1 MKFDLEKAI
10 DSWKQSLRKHQSFEE
25 GDLAE
30 LEDHF
35 RNRLEEYDSQGY
47 SPRQAFEKVMAHDY
61 PDIEGLGDSF
71 MEERKVVRS
80 YPAMFTNFLKVGFR
94 SIHKHS
100 SYSAMNILGL
110 VVGFACVFGI
120 VIYLHQELSFDRFHE
135 SGEDIYRVNLHM
147 KRASGEIHYPIIPPA
162 LGPEMQANFSEIRRV
177 TRLRY
182 AYPIIMRHEQN
193 SFFEEKVFFAEHD
206 FLEMFSFPL
215 KTGSL
220 DGLLTEPN
228 TVVITDEIAVKYFGD
243 SSPMGKIINYNNE
256 IDLKVVGVLED
267 LPDNSHFRFDFLISF
282 MSYKVGPGGLE
293 PLTSWR
299 WLGFLTYVQLEPNV
313 LKATVEDK
321 AKALFEANN
330 NSSANRRVDV
340 ELQPLH
346 DIYLGSTDI
355 SNPQGGLFRI
365 NDIQNLRSLGIV
377 AGLIIII
384 AFFNYFNILTA
395 LMYTR
400 TKEIGVRKI
409 LGSSRWRIINQ
420 MLTETSLLVFIA
432 GVISL
437 VLVWG
442 IAGLGYLPPV
452 HTGAM
457 LWVLGLMIG
466 LCASFGLINGL
477 YVGSSLASQGI
488 LSLLKNKL
496 STSQSRFSVRKA
508 ILLFQ
513 YGISAALIMISLIVV
528 SQLEFFNDKDLGY
541 DQDNILVAGFR
552 GDNVLAKRELF
563 RNLATANPAIRA
575 VSFGPALDGSSSGSP
590 LRPVEWSEEDVIQTS
605 YFGVDYDFDKV
616 IGLEMVQGR
625 FFDKAIA
632 ADSVN
637 GLLINET
644 LAEQLGFDSPLGR
657 RVYFAGAQEFRI
669 LGVFKDFHYQ
679 SMHHEIGPMALEMW
693 LGPPR
698 SVLVKYEAG
707 AGDTEAVKSIATHWE
722 ETFPEGDLPFEYKM
736 LTDQLDGLYAKEK
749 DFALLLKLFTGL
761 AIFVAVMGMY
771 GFSAVSAHQKIKQ
784 ICIRRVL
791 GAELPQIS
799 RVVGRDFLLLS
810 LVASL
815 LAIPVVYYLM
825 NEWLAGFAY
834 SIGLGARFFVTGVLI
849 VGIVTTITLAIQ
861 LRRVMHVKPARLL
874 RNE

>member
-1 MKFDLEKAI
+1 MRFDLEQAI
-10 DSWKQSLRKHQSFEE
+10 KNWKRSLQKHKSFEE

-35 RNRLEEYDSQGY
+35 RNSIDEYEAQGLSPEE
-47 SPRQAFEKVMAHDY
+47 AFEKVLATHYQDL
-61 PDIEGLGDSF
+61 EGISKHFL
-71 MEERKVVRS
+71 EERKVARS
-80 YPAMFTNFLKVGFR
+80 YPAMFNNFLKVGFR

-100 SYSAMNILGL
+100 SYSAMNVLGL

-120 VIYLHQELSFDRFHE
+120 VIYLHQELSYDRFHE
-135 SGEDIYRVNLHM
+135 NGEDIYRVNLHM

-162 LGPEMQANFSEIRRV
+162 FGPELEANFSEVKRV
-177 TRLRY
+177 SRLRY
-182 AYPIIMRHEQN
+182 AYPIIMRHEQK
-193 SFFEEKVFFAEHD
+193 SFFEQKVFFAEHD

-215 KTGSL
+215 KTGNL
-220 DGLLTEPN
+220 DGLLTQPN
-228 TVVITDEIAVKYFGD
+228 TVVITEQVAVKYFGNT
-243 SSPMGKIINYNNE
+243 SPIGKVINYNNE
-256 IDLKVVGVLED
+256 TDLQVVGVIED
-267 LPDNSHFRFDFLISF
+267 LPDNSHFQFDFLISF
-282 MSYKVGPGGLE
+282 LSYKVGPGGLE

-299 WLGFLTYVQLEPNV
+299 WLGFLTYVQLEPQA
-313 LKATVEDK
+313 LKEQVEEK
-321 AKALFEANN
+321 AKALFAANN
-330 NSSANRRVDV
+330 NSTANRTVDV
-340 ELQPLH
+340 ELQPLY
-346 DIYLGSTDI
+346 DIYLGSRGI

-365 NDIQNLRSLGIV
+365 NDVKNLRSLGIV
-377 AGLIIII
+377 AALIIII

-409 LGSSRWRIINQ
+409 LGSSRLRIINQ
-420 MLTETSLLVFIA
+420 MLTETCLLVFIA
-432 GVISL
+432 GTISL
-437 VLVWG
+437 LLVWG
-442 IAGLGYLPPV
+442 IASLDYLPQL
-452 HTGAM
+452 TSESI
-457 LWVLGLMIG
+457 LWVLGLMLG
-466 LCASFGLINGL
+466 LCISFGLINGL
-477 YVGSSLASQGI
+477 YIGSSLASQGI
-488 LSLLKNKL
+488 LSLLHNKL
-496 STSQSRFSVRKA
+496 AVSRGRFSARKL

-513 YGISAALIMISLIVV
+513 YGISASLIMISLIVV
-528 SQLEFFNDKDLGY
+528 SQLEYFNDKDLGY

-552 GDNVLAKRELF
+552 GDNVASKKEVF
-563 RNLATANPAIRA
+563 RNLATANPVISA

-590 LRPVEWSEEDVIQTS
+590 LRPVEWSEEDVVQTS

-616 IGLEMVQGR
+616 IGLEMVEGR
-625 FFDKAIA
+625 FFDRTIA
-632 ADSVN
+632 TDSVN

-644 LAEQLGFDSPLGR
+644 LAEQLGFDSPLNR

-698 SVLVKYEAG
+698 SVLVKYEAK
-707 AGDTEAVKSIATHWE
+707 AGDTEAIKSIATHWQ

-749 DFALLLKLFTGL
+749 DFAFLLKLFTGL

-791 GAELPQIS
+791 GAELGQIS
-799 RVVGRDFLLLS
+799 KVVGRDFLLLS
-810 LVASL
+810 LIASL

-825 NEWLAGFAY
+825 EQWLAGFAY
-834 SIGLGARFFVTGVLI
+834 SISLRPVFFITGVVI
-849 VGIVTTITLAIQ
+849 VAVVTTITLAVQ

>member
-1 MKFDLEKAI
+1 MRFDLEQAI
-10 DSWKQSLRKHQSFEE
+10 KGWKQSLRKHKSFEE

-35 RNRLEEYDSQGY
+35 RSRLEEYEALGN
-47 SPRQAFEKVMAHDY
+47 SPEEAFEKVLSSDY
-61 PDIEGLGDSF
+61 RDLPEISDRFL
-71 MEERKVVRS
+71 EERKVKHS
-80 YPAMFTNFLKVGFR
+80 YPAMFTNFLKVVFR

-135 SGEDIYRVNLHM
+135 NGADIYRVNLHM

-162 LGPEMQANFSEIRRV
+162 FGPELEANFSEVKRV
-177 TRLRY
+177 SRLRY
-182 AYPIIMRHEQN
+182 AYPIIMRHEQK
-193 SFFEEKVFFAEHD
+193 SFFEQKVFFAEHD

-215 KTGSL
+215 KSGNL
-220 DGLLTEPN
+220 DGMLTEPN
-228 TVVITDEIAVKYFGD
+228 TVVISDDIAVKYFGD
-243 SSPMGKIINYNNE
+243 ASPIGKIINYNSE
-256 IDLKVVGVLED
+256 IDLKVVGVLEN
-267 LPDNSHFRFDFLISF
+267 LPDNSHFQFDFLVSF
-282 MSYKVGPGGLE
+282 LSYKVGPGGLE

-299 WLGFLTYVQLEPNV
+299 WLGFLTYVQLEPQV

-321 AKALFEANN
+321 AKVLFEANN
-330 NSSANRRVDV
+330 NSTSNRTVDV

-346 DIYLGSTDI
+346 DIYLGSGDI

-365 NDIQNLRSLGIV
+365 NDVKNLRSLGIV

-409 LGSSRWRIINQ
+409 LGSSRLRIINQ
-420 MLTETSLLVFIA
+420 MLTETCLLVFIA
-432 GVISL
+432 GLISL
-437 VLVWG
+437 LLVWT
-442 IAGLGYLPPV
+442 IASMGYLPQLNS
-452 HTGAM
+452 ASM
-457 LWVLGLMIG
+457 LWVLALMLG
-466 LCASFGLINGL
+466 LCLSFGLINGL
-477 YVGSSLASQGI
+477 YIGSSLASQGI
-488 LSLLKNKL
+488 LSLLHNKL
-496 STSQSRFSVRKA
+496 AVSKSRFSARKL

-528 SQLEFFNDKDLGY
+528 SQLEYFSEKDLGY

-552 GDNVLAKRELF
+552 GDNMQSKKEVF
-563 RNLATANPAIRA
+563 RNLATANPSIEA
-575 VSFGPALDGSSSGSP
+575 VSFGPSLDGSYSGSP
-590 LRPVEWSEEDVIQTS
+590 LRPVEWSEENVIQTA

-616 IGLEMVQGR
+616 VGLEMSRGR
-625 FFDKAIA
+625 FFDKNVAT
-632 ADSVN
+632 DSVT

-644 LAEQLGFDSPLGR
+644 LAEQLGLDSALNR
-657 RVYFAGAQEFRI
+657 RVYFASQEYRI
-669 LGVFKDFHYQ
+669 LGVFKDFHFQ

-698 SVLVKYEAG
+698 SVLVKYA
-707 AGDTEAVKSIATHWE
+707 AKSGDTEAIRSIATHWQ
-722 ETFPEGDLPFEYKM
+722 ETFPEGDFPFEYKM

-749 DFALLLKLFTGL
+749 DFAFLLKLFTGL

-791 GAELPQIS
+791 GAELGQIS
-799 RVVGRDFLLLS
+799 KVVGRDFLFLS

-815 LAIPVVYYLM
+815 LAIPMVYYLM
-825 NEWLAGFAY
+825 DQWLAGFAY
-834 SIGLGARFFVTGVLI
+834 SISLGPAFFITGVVI
-849 VGIVTTITLAIQ
+849 VAVVTTITLAIQ